1 MKIEFCGLLDKG
13 CKRTQNQDRI
23 LMRSSQ
29 DMGLF
34 MVADGMG
41 GHSQGEKASSMLA
54 QYLDMTWNEIQEQ
67 KEKIDFQQLILML
80 QKSLQNAN
88 EQIYSQYNS
97 DSICGS
103 TVTALFLYQNKYCM
117 FHCGDSRLYC
127 MKRFRLEQLSM
138 DDVWEN
144 QSDVVQKLSSKQIKT
159 NFNKGKLV
167 RAVGTS
173 NNLEVTVETN
183 KLTGNE
189 CFLLCSD
196 GLYKMIDK
204 RLMQKAIR
212 RYKKGQDGKEVLKK
226 LLQSVYKE
234 GAEDNISVIFVKL

>member
-13 CKRTQNQDRI
+13 CKRTLNQDMI
-23 LMRSSQ
+23 LMRQSQ
-29 DMGLF
+29 DMGMF

-41 GHSQGEKASSMLA
+41 GHSQGEKASSILA
-54 QYLDMTWNEIQEQ
+54 QYLDMTWSEIKEQ
-67 KEKIDFQQLILML
+67 KEEIDFRQMTLLL
-80 QKSLQNAN
+80 QKSLQDAN
-88 EQIYSQYNS
+88 RQIYSQYNR
-97 DSICGS
+97 DSVCGS

-127 MKRFRLEQLSM
+127 MRKSRLEQLSM

-144 QSDVVQKLSSKQIKT
+144 QADVVQSLSSKQIKED
-159 NFNKGKLV
+159 FNKGKLV

-173 NNLEVTVETN
+173 SHLELTVETN

-189 CFLLCSD
+189 CFMLCSD

-204 RLMQKAIR
+204 RLIQKALR
-212 RYKKGQDGKEVLKK
+212 RYKKGQDGKEILKK